1 MKNIE
6 AGLFKTLSSKL
17 NFYIKEYNDQLSNIA
32 KWIAIL
38 DKKEFIYAVI
48 VSDEENYES
57 NYNYALKYLENSYN
71 KPIGLN
77 VVIIVKDNLHNINY
91 NLNYNKLIYSLE
103 ENMVVYSDESC
114 KPLKDI
120 IEMNY
125 KENVRKKNWF
135 KNNIITC
142 IIILINV
149 ILFIITAVKS
159 SNIYGINTYVLID
172 MGAKVN
178 ILINSGQVWRLI
190 TCGFLHG
197 GLMHIFFNMYSLK
210 IIGPEVQFVYGK
222 VKYLII
228 YLVSIIGSSIFSY
241 LFNSN
246 SVSVGA
252 SGAIFGLLGAMII
265 FAYNNRRKIGKNYI
279 KGLIKV
285 VIINMIIGVTLS
297 NIDNSAH
304 LGGLISG
311 IIISYIF
318 LKLKNNAKEEEG
330 FIDEY

>member
-57 NYNYALKYLENSYN
+57 NYNYALKYLENNYN

-178 ILINSGQVWRLI
+178 FLINEGQIWRLI
-190 TCGFLHG
+190 TCAFLHG
-197 GLMHIFFNMYSLK
+197 GLIQMIFNMYALK
-210 IIGPEVQFVYGK
+210 ILGPELEYVYGRI
-222 VKYLII
+222 KYILIYI
-228 YLVSIIGSSIFSY
+228 FSAIVASIFSY
-241 LFNSN
+241 IWGPD

-252 SGAIFGLLGAMII
+252 SGAIFGMFGAMLI
-265 FAYNNRRKIGKNYI
+265 FGIRHRKQIGKAYMMNI
-279 KGLIKV
+279 VQVIFINV
-285 VIINMIIGVTLS
+285 VIGLS
-297 NIDNSAH
+297 SNNIDNAAH
-304 LGGLISG
+304 FGGLIIG
-311 IIISYIF
+311 GLMAII
-318 LKLKNNAKEEEG
+318 LGEG
-330 FIDEY
+330 RNINVD

>member
-1 MKNIE
+1 
-6 AGLFKTLSSKL
+6 
-17 NFYIKEYNDQLSNIA
+17 
-32 KWIAIL
+32 
-38 DKKEFIYAVI
+38 
-48 VSDEENYES
+48 
-57 NYNYALKYLENSYN
+57 
-71 KPIGLN
+71 
-77 VVIIVKDNLHNINY
+77 
-91 NLNYNKLIYSLE
+91 
-103 ENMVVYSDESC
+103 
-114 KPLKDI
+114 
-120 IEMNY
+120 
-125 KENVRKKNWF
+125 
-135 KNNIITC
+135 
-142 IIILINV
+142 
-149 ILFIITAVKS
+149 
-159 SNIYGINTYVLID
+159 
-172 MGAKVN
+172 
-178 ILINSGQVWRLI
+178 
-190 TCGFLHG
+190 
-197 GLMHIFFNMYSLK
+197 MHIFFNMYSLK